1 MMRKGG
7 GSMRICVNEDSK
19 MIQFWVTE
27 DERETEG
34 FMDDV
39 RRASAALSDCDKFKK
54 IVYVSGSQPLPAL
67 TYDIIKRNKT
77 IRQSG
82 AMER

>member
-1 MMRKGG
+1 MRKGG

-27 DERETEG
+27 DEREAEG

-39 RRASAALSDCDKFKK
+39 RRASAALSDSDKFKK

>member
-1 MMRKGG
+1 M
-7 GSMRICVNEDSK
+7 N
-19 MIQFWVTE
+19 
-27 DERETEG
+27 
-34 FMDDV
+34 DV
-39 RRASAALSDCDKFKK
+39 RRASAALSDSEKFKK
-54 IVYVSGSQPLPAL
+54 IVYVSGSQPLPLL

>member
-1 MMRKGG
+1 
-7 GSMRICVNEDSK
+7 MRICVNEDSK

-39 RRASAALSDCDKFKK
+39 RRASAALSDGDKFKK
-54 IVYVSGSQPLPAL
+54 IVYVSGSQPLPLL
-67 TYDIIKRNKT
+67 TYDIIKRNRI

>member
-1 MMRKGG
+1 
-7 GSMRICVNEDSK
+7 MRICVNEESK
-19 MIQFWVTE
+19 MIQFWVTK
-27 DERETEG
+27 DEREAEG
-34 FMDDV
+34 FLDDV
-39 RRASAALSDCDKFKK
+39 RRASAALSDSDKFKK

-67 TYDIIKRNKT
+67 TYDIIKRNRI